1 VRVRAALAVALALV
15 VGALVLIMSGRAAR
29 LSGTDH
35 TNPNEFV
42 ATLHSGQELCQPGM
56 LLPNDAQRVEI
67 LVGTYGH
74 PVPALAMRFLAASGQ
89 LTSGRLAPGAKEG
102 DVSVPLRYP
111 HGPTVGGTLCV
122 HVGASPA
129 NTVLGGDVFA
139 PGPSSEQV
147 DGKPQGG
154 RISVSYLRPGRESWW
169 QLLPTLDRRFG
180 LGKASFFGDW
190 TLPVAALVLL
200 GVWVAAARLLVRES
214 T

>member
-1 VRVRAALAVALALV
+1 MRVRAALGVALTLAVA
-15 VGALVLIMSGRAAR
+15 ALVLVMSGRASR
-29 LSGTDH
+29 LAGTDH

-42 ATLHSGQELCQPGM
+42 ATMRGGQELCQPGM
-56 LLPNDAQRVEI
+56 LLPNDAQRVQI

-74 PVPALAMRFLAASGQ
+74 PVPALTMRFLGASGQ
-89 LTSGRLAPGAKEG
+89 LTSGQRAAGAKEG
-102 DVSVPLRYP
+102 EVSVPLRYP

-122 HVGASPA
+122 HVGPIPSRM
-129 NTVLGGDVFA
+129 VLGGDVFT

-147 DGKPQGG
+147 AGKPQGG

-190 TLPVAALVLL
+190 TLPVAALLLL
-200 GVWVAAARLLVRES
+200 GVWVASARLLVRES